1 MLNNFTF
8 LNSLPQPKMSN
19 SDLTRLIRSDEVQRV
34 LKVKTHERKRRVLK
48 RNPLRNNRTLFK
60 LNPFA
65 RVQKRA
71 ALKRT
76 LGLVKVNIS
85 FNNYLTKKKMMISKT

>member
-1 MLNNFTF
+1 
-8 LNSLPQPKMSN
+8 MSN